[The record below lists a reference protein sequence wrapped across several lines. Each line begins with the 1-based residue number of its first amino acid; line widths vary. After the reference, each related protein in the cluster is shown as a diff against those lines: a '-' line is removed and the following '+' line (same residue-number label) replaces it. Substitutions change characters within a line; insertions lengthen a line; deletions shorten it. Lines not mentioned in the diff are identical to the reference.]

1 MLAVRVRRAST
12 ERWSGAAGAAAP
24 GVWLLACALACN
36 SGGGDEGGVEEDETS
51 AGSSTGSATEGART
65 PDEQVPSAVCEDAP
79 RAVQGRFS
87 GTLRGDEKEPDSG
100 GVCGSGGPDRFL
112 RVMVPARADVR
123 VEARGNAFVPRVS
136 LTPAGCAL
144 SPRLVC
150 SADGFAALDDVGEG
164 TELVLTIGADP
175 AVFKELVADE
185 VPEGEEDPL
194 GFVVDIGLRSVL
206 ATDEVCMPAV
216 LGRCASGSLCMP
228 PRAEDDGWRCT
239 ALAGDSCAEP
249 ERVSLALEDGAGTL
263 VLDPNLPQSDAH
275 RHSCTGG
282 GTRERV
288 LQLRLPAGLRPQ
300 DALRIRSER
309 PEVGLAVRAPGC
321 LGPDELDCG
330 APHMGGAQVMIE
342 APASLHAAEVMPYLF
357 VELPEPGVLAD
368 PVVLQVRVVLHAP
381 PAGTP

>member
-1 MLAVRVRRAST
+1 MLGVRVRRAST
-12 ERWSGAAGAAAP
+12 HRSLL
-24 GVWLLACALACN
+24 LLACALACN
-36 SGGGDEGGVEEDETS
+36 GGGGGEAGGDGEGETS
-51 AGSSTGSATEGART
+51 AGSSTGMATEGAAT
-65 PDEQVPSAVCEDAP
+65 PDEQVPSAACEDAP

-87 GTLRGDEKEPDSG
+87 GTLRGDEKGPDSG

-123 VEARGNAFVPRVS
+123 VEARGNGFVPRVS
-136 LTPAGCAL
+136 LTPAGCVG

-150 SADGFAALDDVGEG
+150 SADGFAALDDVAEG

-175 AVFKELVADE
+175 AVFTALVANE
-185 VPEGEEDPL
+185 VPEDGTDPL
-194 GFVVDIGLRSVL
+194 GFVVDIGLGPVL
-206 ATDEVCMPAV
+206 VADEVCMPDV
-216 LGRCASGSLCMP
+216 LGRCASGTLCMP

-239 ALAGDSCAEP
+239 ALAGDSCADP
-249 ERVSLALEDGAGTL
+249 ERVSLTLEDGVGTL
-263 VLDPNLPQSDAH
+263 VVDPNLPQSDAH

-300 DALRIRSER
+300 DALRIRSDR

-321 LGPDELDCG
+321 LGSDELDCG
-330 APHMGGAQVMIE
+330 APHMGGTQVMIE

-357 VELPEPGVLAD
+357 VELPEPGVLED